1 MKQISKFTKT
11 LSLFLFSL
19 LSTFAAVAQEEGAS
33 LDINVN
39 SNSGGAF
46 YTQIWFWV
54 IAGLVFIL
62 LLVALLRGGGGSKQN
77 IAQKNDFEKIHRFSS
92 MVFFM
97 RYTETVPLLPKAQSK
112 EWDLLSSQTLLK
124 PLQKLSNFYNR

>member
-11 LSLFLFSL
+11 VSLFLFGL
-19 LSTFAAVAQEEGAS
+19 LSTVVAFAQEGGAS

-39 SNSGGAF
+39 TDKGGAF

-62 LLVALLRGGGGSKQN
+62 LLVALLRGGGSKQ
-77 IAQKNDFEKIHRFSS
+77 
-92 MVFFM
+92 
-97 RYTETVPLLPKAQSK
+97 
-112 EWDLLSSQTLLK
+112 
-124 PLQKLSNFYNR
+124 